1 MLGQN
6 LEMSIKTRK
15 KVNINIRPLIL
26 IFWNTDPTFTRR
38 QSFNTFILTETSTAM
53 HPSPM
58 ENKLTLHKRTFMPIK
73 PFATTP
79 GPLKGFDSP

>member
-15 KVNINIRPLIL
+15 NVHINIRPQT
-26 IFWNTDPTFTRR
+26 IFWRTAPTFARR

-58 ENKLTLHKRTFMPIK
+58 ENKRPWDL
-73 PFATTP
+73 
-79 GPLKGFDSP
+79 